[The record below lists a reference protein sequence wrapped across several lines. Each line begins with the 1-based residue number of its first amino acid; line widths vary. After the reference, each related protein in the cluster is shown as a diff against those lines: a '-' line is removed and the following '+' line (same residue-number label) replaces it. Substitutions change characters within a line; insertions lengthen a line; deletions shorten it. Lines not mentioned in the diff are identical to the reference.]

1 MGARGTETARA
12 TKTAAAPA
20 GTPGVAARPRV
31 HVRVRATVLA
41 VGLVMVGSA
50 LAGCGGDGG
59 RQASTAPSSTTGAVT
74 DPSADVASGTT
85 APTTPAGLGSGFAPA
100 RRGRRALRGFGEAA
114 ATITSRSGD
123 TCEVCLLVASSE
135 AQRER
140 GLMEV
145 TDPALGGYDG
155 MLFRY
160 PADTAGSFWMRNTPT
175 PLSIAYFD
183 EAGRLVSTS
192 DMAPCGDSPDCPTY
206 PAKAPFRSA
215 LEVPKGML
223 DDLGVTGRAR
233 IELHPGDCPLRRAA

>member
-1 MGARGTETARA
+1 MA
-12 TKTAAAPA
+12 TKTATATSTSRSTSTSVAGAP
-20 GTPGVAARPRV
+20 GPPARRCRV
-31 HVRVRATVLA
+31 HVRATVLA
-41 VGLVMVGSA
+41 VSLVLLSAA
-50 LAGCGGDGG
+50 LAACGGGG
-59 RQASTAPSSTTGAVT
+59 HQASTAPSSTTGAVT
-74 DPSADVASGTT
+74 DPTADAASGTT
-85 APTTPAGLGSGFAPA
+85 APTTPAGLGGGFAPA

-114 ATITSRSGD
+114 ATITSGSGA

-140 GLMEV
+140 GLMGV

-160 PADTAGSFWMRNTPT
+160 AVDTAGSFWMRNTPT

-183 EAGRLVSTS
+183 RSGRLVSTS

-206 PAKAPFRSA
+206 PATAPFRSA

-223 DDLGVTGRAR
+223 DDLGVTGPAR
-233 IELHPGDCPLRRAA
+233 IELRPGDCPLRRPA